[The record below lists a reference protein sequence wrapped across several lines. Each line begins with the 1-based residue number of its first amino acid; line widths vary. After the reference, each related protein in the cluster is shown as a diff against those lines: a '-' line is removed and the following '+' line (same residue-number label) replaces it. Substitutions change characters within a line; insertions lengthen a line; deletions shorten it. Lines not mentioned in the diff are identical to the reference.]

1 MLQRLSDRALAT
13 VSSAVL
19 LALSAWPLSLA
30 RVPPLQDLP
39 QHLATAVV
47 IRHPEAYP
55 GFVFRGFFKTNATL
69 FLWLHLFGE
78 EHLYAAAKAF
88 VLLVLGAHAWVLPRL
103 VLELGGRERVV
114 PATFV
119 AWPLVHGW
127 FVCMG
132 MLDYAL
138 GSALGLA
145 LLLLAAREQRA
156 GSWRRR
162 AGMAALAALTWYTH
176 VFALAI
182 VALLAVLDGVA
193 SAARAE
199 PGARASAARRT
210 LRVWAPLAPG
220 VALSAWSF
228 AVELG
233 RTRPHSEHGLA
244 WRPPWEIAYE
254 LFAKHAWAFSEL
266 ELFALLPFG
275 VLAWSL
281 FRERRRAVP
290 MLGPLAAATLL
301 ALHFAVPNE
310 ALDWFAVSTR
320 FLPFLY
326 ACALV
331 RVPERLPR
339 ALLGAL
345 GAFALAW
352 SAGMGVDYWRLGRE
366 LDELASGTGAVPEGA
381 TLLPLVFEPKG
392 SSENTWALVH
402 GWGLYVVERRTS
414 APLLFAHSPSFPVTY
429 AKPPP
434 PELHGLRLGSFAQRS
449 HSPEE
454 WRTFLEGPAAGFD
467 RVLTWG
473 ALPEGF
479 DAPRLR
485 VAYAKGR
492 LRVWERR

>member
-1 MLQRLSDRALAT
+1 
-13 VSSAVL
+13 
-19 LALSAWPLSLA
+19 
-30 RVPPLQDLP
+30 VPPLQDLP

-55 GFVFRGFFKTNATL
+55 DFVFQGFFKTNATL
-69 FLWLHLFGE
+69 FLWLQLFGE
-78 EHLYAAAKAF
+78 AHLYAAAKAF
-88 VLLVLGAHAWVLPRL
+88 VLLVLAAHAFVLPRL
-103 VLELGGRERVV
+103 VLELGGRARVI
-114 PATFV
+114 PATLV

-138 GSALGLA
+138 GSALGLGLVLA
-145 LLLLAAREQRA
+145 AARERCA
-156 GSWRRR
+156 GSWPRR
-162 AGMAALAALTWYTH
+162 AGMAALAALAWYTH

-182 VALLAVLDGVA
+182 VAMLAVLDVLS

-199 PGARASAARRT
+199 NGARGPAASAS
-210 LRVWAPLAPG
+210 LRAWAPIAPG
-220 VALSAWSF
+220 IALGAWSF

-233 RTRPHSEHGLA
+233 RSRPPSEHGLA
-244 WRPPWEIAYE
+244 WRPPWETAYE
-254 LFAKHAWAFSEL
+254 LFAKHAWAFTKL
-266 ELFALLPFG
+266 ELLALLPFG

-281 FRERRRAVP
+281 YRGRRHAVP
-290 MLGPLAAATLL
+290 VLGPLAAATLL

-310 ALDWFAVSTR
+310 AFDWFAVSTR

-339 ALLGAL
+339 ALSVAL
-345 GAFALAW
+345 GAAALAW
-352 SAGMGVDYWRLGRE
+352 SGGMGFDYWRLGKE
-366 LDELASGTGAVPEGA
+366 LGELAAGTSAVPEGA
-381 TLLPLVFEPKG
+381 TLLPLIFEPKG
-392 SSENTWALVH
+392 SSENTWALAH
-402 GWGLYVVERRTS
+402 GWGLYVVERHAS

-434 PELHGLRLGSFAQRS
+434 PELHGLRLGSFAQAPHTS
-449 HSPEE
+449 AE
-454 WRTFLEGPAAGFD
+454 WGAFLRGPAKGFD

-479 DAPRLR
+479 EGGELSVVYEQGKLR
-485 VAYAKGR
+485 I
-492 LRVWERR
+492 WERR